1 MVCIWVFS
9 ESSIVEVFAQDS
21 NTPADTTPWKDEST
35 KTETSIAQWLE
46 FIIRALYLVMRPLLA
61 IAWAAMDNSL
71 VYGGIFNFE
80 PVLWRF
86 WNLMRSFANFGV
98 WFLFLYE
105 IFKTI
110 FGFGGGVS
118 ELAWVIKKT
127 VLAAIVINISW
138 FLMAQL
144 INLSTVATV
153 TVGWLPLYILTADA
167 TAPGSDDAAN
177 AANTFNDIRYLKP
190 YAMFKMDATPNQLK
204 TESDHSLFYGCPESW
219 LAKQYYIPC
228 LILDNKLAPNNYV
241 QTSNTWWSWKGWF
254 VDSRKNIDLNTVGS
268 APWASMPGWS
278 KNLTADSISD
288 VFCVYQ
294 WWLIKN
300 EYDAVLSSSKLKEL
314 IELGKKEMNDAKC
327 RTIDQLISKAARMTW
342 PLFTLYSS
350 LLNGSEMAITLNN
363 KTIAWLS
370 MDFLMKAIMAI
381 ALIIP
386 LFTLAIVLIVRVG
399 YLWIIIVGSPIIAL
413 LLAFDKD
420 GAVWWGDIIKNI
432 LSRKNILNLVFLPVV
447 ATFAVSISVVFLS
460 LIQKAPKLR
469 DVWIQQLFELKGT
482 CPDKP
487 PINSKCYDLGI
498 TKLYINEAQ
507 SNAGNNIVDTFGYL
521 VVNGF
526 GIVLMRVVVFAALKS
541 SAITEK
547 IADATQWFWQQLL
560 SAVPLV
566 PTGSW
571 RLNYNDIEQVK
582 KQWLE
587 LPWNIIRSQTWKAQD
602 IIWWVT
608 NRAEIVNTNTKLWQ
622 QQLVP
627 WTPNTDA
634 QAIITSW
641 ATAWTDHTAYSN
653 FFPALSSGAWAA
665 KPYQDFSQAFAD
677 PAIYK
682 QYGMKGMQN
691 ILTKRNKSNDSGTRK
706 AYSQKYGSQ
715 MATALDTLAK
725 DSSSGVKAIPS
736 KSGKMI
742 YIDTKNN
749 EYMSINGAPDSEDYF
764 NEPRKYTPEQQSW
777 WFTSSDAAQWYVDLV
792 TSFDSLQ
799 KLKEIFPATTWVLN
813 TNINATYK
821 LATNYKVNV
830 VGANGEATSVTKSAD
845 QN

>member
-1 MVCIWVFS
+1 
-9 ESSIVEVFAQDS
+9 
-21 NTPADTTPWKDEST
+21 
-35 KTETSIAQWLE
+35 
-46 FIIRALYLVMRPLLA
+46 
-61 IAWAAMDNSL
+61 
-71 VYGGIFNFE
+71 
-80 PVLWRF
+80 
-86 WNLMRSFANFGV
+86 MRSFANFGV
-98 WFLFLYE
+98 GFLFLYE

-167 TAPGSDDAAN
+167 TTPGSGDTAN
-177 AANTFNDIRYLKP
+177 AFNDIRYLKP

-204 TESDHSLFYGCPESW
+204 TESDHSLFYGCPASW
-219 LAKQYYIPC
+219 FSKKYYLPC
-228 LILDNKLAPNNYV
+228 LVLNNKLAPLGNV
-241 QTSNTWWSWKGWF
+241 STANTWMSWKQWF
-254 VDSRKNIDLNTVGS
+254 VNSRKGIDITQQG
-268 APWASMPGWS
+268 APWTSDPLL
-278 KNLTADSISD
+278 KKDLTADMISD
-288 VFCVYQ
+288 DFCVYQ
-294 WWLIKN
+294 W
-300 EYDAVLSSSKLKEL
+300 EL
-314 IELGKKEMNDAKC
+314 IEHAYDQPLRSDFLKYLKEKWSIEMKAAQC

-363 KTIAWLS
+363 KTVAWLS
-370 MDFLMKAIMAI
+370 LEFLMKAIMAI

-432 LSRKNILNLVFLPVV
+432 LSLKNILNLVFLPVV

-460 LIQKAPKLR
+460 LIQKAPALR
-469 DVWIQQLFELKGT
+469 EVWIQQLFELKGT
-482 CPDKP
+482 CPDNP
-487 PINSKCYDLGI
+487 PNNSKCYDLGI

-526 GIVLMRVVVFAALKS
+526 GLVLMRVVVFAALKS
-541 SAITEK
+541 SAITSGIVSK
-547 IADATQWFWQQLL
+547 VKWFGEQLM

-571 RLNYNDIEQVK
+571 RLNYSDLQKVTKE
-582 KQWLE
+582 WLE
-587 LPWNIIRSQTWKAQD
+587 LPWRAIASQTGKAQD

-608 NRAEIVNTNTKLWQ
+608 NRAEIVNTNTKLWKQ
-622 QQLVP
+622 QVVP

-691 ILTKRNKSNDSGTRK
+691 ILTNRNKSNDGPTRN
-706 AYSQKYGSQ
+706 AYYQKYGAQ
-715 MATALDTLAK
+715 MAAGLDKLAN
-725 DSSSGVKAIPS
+725 DPASGIKII
-736 KSGKMI
+736 KGTSGKNV

-749 EYMSINGAPDSEDYF
+749 QYMSADANDKYF
-764 NEPRKYTPEQQSW
+764 SDVKNYTPEQQSW
-777 WFTSSDAAQWYVDLV
+777 WFASSDAAQWYVDLV

-813 TNINATYK
+813 TTINATYK

>member
-35 KTETSIAQWLE
+35 KIETSIAQWLE

-98 WFLFLYE
+98 GFLFLYE

-127 VLAAIVINISW
+127 VQAVIVINISW

-167 TAPGSDDAAN
+167 TAPDSGDAAN
-177 AANTFNDIRYLKP
+177 AFNDIRYLKP

-219 LAKQYYIPC
+219 FGKKYYLPC
-228 LILDNKLAPNNYV
+228 LVLNNKLAPLGNV
-241 QTSNTWWSWKGWF
+241 STANTWMSWKQWF
-254 VDSRKNIDLNTVGS
+254 VDSRNGIDITKQG
-268 APWASMPGWS
+268 APWASDAIWE
-278 KNLTADSISD
+278 KDLTANSISD
-288 VFCVYQ
+288 DFCVYQ
-294 WWLIKN
+294 GGLISMKG
-300 EYDAVLSSSKLKEL
+300 EWSDTELTTDVLKKLRALWDVEMEDA
-314 IELGKKEMNDAKC
+314 DC

-370 MDFLMKAIMAI
+370 LDFLMKAIMAI

-432 LSRKNILNLVFLPVV
+432 LSLKNILNLVFLPVV

-460 LIQKAPKLR
+460 LIQKAPALR
-469 DVWIQQLFELKGT
+469 EVWIQQLFELKGT

-547 IADATQWFWQQLL
+547 IATATQWFWQQLL
-560 SAVPLV
+560 SAVPLIR
-566 PTGSW
+566 TGSW
-571 RLNYNDIEQVK
+571 RLNYNDLQKIK
-582 KQWLE
+582 DQWLAIPGRAIE
-587 LPWNIIRSQTWKAQD
+587 SQAGKAQD
-602 IIWWVT
+602 EIWWLT
-608 NRAEIVNTNTKLWQ
+608 NIADIRNTNTKLWQ
-622 QQLVP
+622 HQLIP
-627 WTPNTDA
+627 WTNNV
-634 QAIITSW
+634 QAKSIVLDWWAITWTSHDSYDNFFSALSSSAW
-641 ATAWTDHTAYSN
+641 AKTTYSN
-653 FFPALSSGAWAA
+653 FSA
-665 KPYQDFSQAFAD
+665 AFAD
-677 PAIYK
+677 PVVYK
-682 QYGMKGMQN
+682 EYGMNGMRS

-749 EYMSINGAPDSEDYF
+749 EYMSINGEPDSEDYF

-777 WFTSSDAAQWYVDLV
+777 WFTSSDAAQWYVDLAA
-792 TSFDSLQ
+792 SFDSLQ

-813 TNINATYK
+813 TNINTTYK

-830 VGANGEATSVTKSAD
+830 AGTNGEATSVTKSAD